1 MTMTL
6 SGKISRR
13 PADWAFASGTVAAL
27 EPEILPRAFF
37 EAVLKCQTRSE
48 ARTVLGKSPYR
59 SLFPDDGAFDSISPI
74 LAVKT
79 KEMKAEIFRLCPPNI
94 LENFFGIPDRFRT
107 FRTLFGQAARQGGQ
121 QAAEVESLFSVFAVE
136 PAFADELG
144 NHRSRLFQNNMIQTA
159 SAVERSLF
167 LDSAACSLMRIA
179 ALHARE
185 KLARQYMLDR
195 SLLSAWSSI
204 FRSRW
209 NGVPAETIR
218 AWFIYDNS
226 LSLAASILAA
236 EQDPKAVI
244 SCRLSTVSAAI
255 LEGMEPARIKSD
267 IDGAAADVLRDTVL
281 ACRQVSF
288 GSERILSYLVAIESE
303 LVNLELCLGAVSNG
317 IDRDITL
324 SRLRREYA

>member
-37 EAVLKCQTRSE
+37 EAALKCQTRSD
-48 ARTVLGKSPYR
+48 ARAALGKSPYR
-59 SLFPDDGAFDSISPI
+59 SLFPDDRAFDSISSI
-74 LAVKT
+74 LAIKT
-79 KEMKAEIFRLCPPNI
+79 REMKAEIFKLCPPNI
-94 LENFFGIPDRFRT
+94 LENFFGIPERFRT

-121 QAAEVESLFSVFAVE
+121 QAAEVESLFSVFAIE

-144 NHRSRLFQNNMIQTA
+144 GHRSRLFQNNMVQTA
-159 SAVERSLF
+159 GAVERSLF
-167 LDSAACSLMRIA
+167 LDSAACSLMRIV
-179 ALHARE
+179 ALRAPE

-204 FRSRW
+204 LRSRW
-209 NGVPAETIR
+209 NGVPAETVR
-218 AWFIYDNS
+218 TWFIYDNG
-226 LSLAASILAA
+226 LELTASILAS

-244 SCRLSTVSAAI
+244 VCRLSSASAAM
-255 LEGMEPARIKSD
+255 LEGMEPSRIKSD
-267 IDGAAADVLRDTVL
+267 IDGVAADVLRDMVL

-288 GSERILSYLVAIESE
+288 GAERILSYLVAIEAE
-303 LVNLELCLGAVSNG
+303 LVNLELCLGAVANG
-317 IDRDITL
+317 IDRDMTL